1 MRTIFS
7 RTQTF
12 FICFGIVAQLSFV
25 ESIRYFLDR
34 GAWGYPRLGWVIPN
48 RVLDLGLFELSSN
61 LMISL
66 HAITSFALYGAVLV
80 QLGIM
85 IYVRPS
91 VSSTCSPTS
100 SQAVSPAFSSAVS
113 PALHTA
119 TNKIKFHRLLG
130 RTIIFVLLPLFVV
143 FALILNVQLIHRLT
157 NQILFGVIPVMV
169 TYGFVKALHAIRHR
183 DQASH
188 IDAIFLVI
196 MCLNAAP
203 ITRLCVGVFYAAG
216 FPSTF
221 LMQNH
226 EPTVLGAVVRT
237 FLIILILFFSYLSC
251 ERLKRNVQPIVF
263 LAAVLGVALW
273 VV

>member
-1 MRTIFS
+1 MRKIFS
-7 RTQTF
+7 KTQTF

-48 RVLDLGLFELSSN
+48 RGLDLGLFELSSN
-61 LMISL
+61 LMLSL
-66 HAITSFALYGAVLV
+66 HAITSFALYAAILA

-85 IYVRPS
+85 LYWNPS
-91 VSSTCSPTS
+91 VNPSVKHSESPSLVASTS
-100 SQAVSPAFSSAVS
+100 
-113 PALHTA
+113 
-119 TNKIKFHRLLG
+119 KIKFHRLFG
-130 RTIIFVLLPLFVV
+130 RTIICVLLTLFVV
-143 FALILNVQLIHRLT
+143 IALILNAQLIHRLT

-169 TYGFVKALHAIRHR
+169 TYGLIKAVHAIRHR
-183 DQASH
+183 DQTSH

-203 ITRLCVGVFYAAG
+203 ITRLCMGLFYAAG
-216 FPSTF
+216 IPTTF

-226 EPTVLGAVVRT
+226 EPTVLGAIVRT

-251 ERLKRNVQPIVF
+251 DRLKRNVQPIVF
-263 LAAVLGVALW
+263 LAAVLGVAIW